1 VTVDV
6 VKSWLVDSG
15 IPEERISQS
24 SNKAWLQFDASIGE
38 MEELLQ
44 TKYHY
49 YEPVNGG
56 RKHVGCEEYK
66 IPAALS
72 EHIDYVTPG
81 VKLVST
87 RITGDIS
94 MKKRS
99 LDSSPRRAIS
109 RESISAGIHSENEQ
123 IPGMFR

>member
-15 IPEERISQS
+15 IPEERISHS
-24 SNKAWLQFDASIGE
+24 TNKAWLQFDASVGE

-44 TKYHY
+44 TKYQY

-56 RKHVGCEEYK
+56 RKHIGCEEYK

-87 RITGDIS
+87 RAMGDIS
-94 MKKRS
+94 MKKRF
-99 LDSSPRRAIS
+99 LDSSLRRAIS
-109 RESISAGIHSENEQ
+109 RESTSAEIHPGNEQ
-123 IPGMFR
+123 SPGMFR